1 MLKVPSFQM
10 KWVMSQPWST
20 AVESSCEVNMKPPSP
35 EREITFW
42 RAVASVGD
50 WRREA
55 AMAQGRA
62 GGRL

>member
-1 MLKVPSFQM
+1 
-10 KWVMSQPWST
+10 
-20 AVESSCEVNMKPPSP
+20 MKPPSP

-42 RAVASVGD
+42 RAVGSLGD

-62 GGRL
+62 VF